1 MQATPQDI
9 IAQILKKQ
17 AEWLSDFYR
26 KVAEGGIPQH
36 NEYSTTTAS
45 CNWVDDVDYG
55 PDFTSDQEAWRV
67 RHPKKELWVSEDT
80 EHIAKSQTQADDMA
94 RILKMKF
101 IRYVEHIDE
110 VLILE
115 PVEEYNGVLIHQD
128 PSGDLYFFDR
138 TGGAHLYDNTQ
149 SKCLKVDIDYFIKKN
164 LI

>member
-1 MQATPQDI
+1 MSNTT
-9 IAQILKKQ
+9 
-17 AEWLSDFYR
+17 ETYR
-26 KVAEGGIPQH
+26 KIMAERMIEFYTQVLNGGIPQK
-36 NEYSTTTAS
+36 YDTWMG
-45 CNWVDDVDYG
+45 NWYDSAYG
-55 PDFTSDQEAWRV
+55 PCMDSSMELWRV

-80 EHIAKSQTQADDMA
+80 EHIAKSQPQADDMA

-138 TGGAHLYDNTQ
+138 TGEAHLYNNTQ
-149 SKCLKVDIDYFIKKN
+149 SKYLKADIDYFIKKN